1 MKNNV
6 FRWALIV
13 IALGVFASGTFAKYD
28 PAKAKA
34 KAKKKVI
41 EYTAYK
47 IEGYVYK
54 KEFVSETPMTVF
66 TIGGDTLMSG
76 LYSVKSDVIIN
87 SWDMMT
93 GHQQVP
99 QVAGIRK
106 LRGGV
111 IEGDFFIANRT
122 EEYDGRWKFPKLT
135 TSKMKDSGYGV
146 SQMSTSGFGARL
158 QVVPLRISRIDV
170 SGSWG
175 HLFAEKDGE
184 YMALQI
190 DCAGDG
196 PVKSIKGRA
205 TIGFGQVYNGYY
217 YADYIFDWDY
227 CALIPRDTMTVVMR
241 NGDTFV
247 GMLSDN
253 LRIDLSRS
261 GPDLWNYWYARVDGK
276 GKYAFA
282 SGEEIESEGYRN
294 LSGYHYALE
303 RKKAAEAAR
312 QERLRKEREAA
323 ERDRQERLARKQKA
337 EERRKRLIA
346 KYGEHYG
353 TLLANE
359 QLELGMTKAMVNE
372 VYSKKV
378 YSVSRRSNGVEVW
391 RMRNYGALLGNN
403 ILGAVMQM
411 GAMMMPRMLV
421 FKNGKLIEIYRN

>member
-87 SWDMMT
+87 SWDMMA
-93 GHQQVP
+93 GRQQVP
-99 QVAGIRK
+99 QIAGIRK

-111 IEGDFFIANRT
+111 IEGEFFIANSYKGT
-122 EEYDGRWKFPKLT
+122 SSMDGPKLT
-135 TSKMKDSGYGV
+135 ASESKSYKSYLKSPG
-146 SQMSTSGFGARL
+146 L

-217 YADYIFDWDY
+217 YADYIFDWDN

-253 LRIDLSRS
+253 LRINLSRS

-421 FKNGKLIEIYRN
+421 FKNGKLIEIHRN

>member
-13 IALGVFASGTFAKYD
+13 IALGMFASGTFAKYD

-54 KEFVSETPMTVF
+54 KEFVSEMPMTVF

-87 SWDMMT
+87 SWDMMA
-93 GHQQVP
+93 GRQQVP
-99 QVAGIRK
+99 QIAGIRK

-111 IEGDFFIANRT
+111 IEGEFFIANSYKGT
-122 EEYDGRWKFPKLT
+122 SSMDGPKLT
-135 TSKMKDSGYGV
+135 ASESKSYKSYLKSPG
-146 SQMSTSGFGARL
+146 L

-217 YADYIFDWDY
+217 YADYIFDWDN

-253 LRIDLSRS
+253 LRINLSRS

-312 QERLRKEREAA
+312 QEQLRKEREAA
-323 ERDRQERLARKQKA
+323 ERARQEKLARKQKA

-346 KYGEHYG
+346 KYGKHYG
-353 TLLANE
+353 TLLADKK
-359 QLELGMTKAMVNE
+359 LELGMTKAMVNE
-372 VYSKKV
+372 VYRKNL
-378 YSVSRRSNGVEVW
+378 YSVSQYKGGVEVW
-391 RMRNYGALLGNN
+391 TMGNYAGLMGGGFLGELVALGQLS
-403 ILGAVMQM
+403 
-411 GAMMMPRMLV
+411 MPRMLV
-421 FKNGKLIEIYRN
+421 FKNGKLIEIHRN